1 MWTSYRRLLNSLFIN
16 KTICI
21 AYKSHYEALNISKTA
36 THKEIKDAYYRLSMI
51 YHPDKNKG
59 CEEAAKKFRDITSA
73 YEVLGNVRQRKLY
86 DGGADL
92 NQKKQQ
98 YKSYKSPFKTVN
110 TKSDVYKVNSYSR
123 NYDFD
128 EWSRTHYTN
137 IFQEGHTNQ
146 RNSTR
151 RKEQEQIVSQQQMY
165 NTLLLLISVSIFG
178 LFLMFDYVKNAVK
191 IRNNIQLFKKDSKP
205 D

>member
-1 MWTSYRRLLNSLFIN
+1 MWTSHRRLLNSLFIN

-86 DGGADL
+86 DGGANL

-98 YKSYKSPFKTVN
+98 YNSYKSPFETVN

-128 EWSRTHYTN
+128 EWSRNHYTN

-151 RKEQEQIVSQQQMY
+151 RKKQEQIVSQQQMY

-191 IRNNIQLFKKDSKP
+191 IRNNVQLFKKDSKP